1 MIRCSLFRPAAA
13 VLAAGLLCAALP
25 AAAQERLQPARG
37 LAAAPA
43 AGKSETQRR
52 LVGTWGIS
60 RSDKDTTET
69 ETTLIELR
77 ADGTY
82 ATRLR
87 SSLFKEQEQLP
98 LATGRWSVDDDDGK
112 AFTLAV
118 APNPGDPDGGKDTAP
133 IRTRVVFVDDNTLR
147 AEDGSV
153 VQRTR

>member
-1 MIRCSLFRPAAA
+1 MNRSKLSPVVA
-13 VLAAGLLCAALP
+13 VLLAAGLLSTASP
-25 AAAQERLQPARG
+25 AAAQERLLSSRALVATPVQD
-37 LAAAPA
+37 
-43 AGKSETQRR
+43 KSDTSRR

-60 RSDKDTTET
+60 RSDKETTET

-87 SSLFKEQEQLP
+87 SSLFKEMEQQP
-98 LATGRWSVDDDDGK
+98 LTAGRWVVEGDDGK
-112 AFTLAV
+112 AFTLVFA
-118 APNPGDPDGGKDTAP
+118 ANPGDPGAGKDEALV
-133 IRTRVVFVDDNTLR
+133 RSRVVFVDDNTLR